1 MDLIGFEENKTQ
13 LSNFFKN
20 EKLHH
25 ANLILGKKGI
35 GKASFIKQLCKDFL
49 GCKSDIHPDLK
60 IISCLEDKKEIIIEQ
75 IRDVI
80 EFSYQTP
87 ASSPN
92 KFVIIDSA
100 CELNKNS
107 SNALLKLLEEPLPSN
122 YFFLITHNFNKIIP
136 TIRSRCN
143 IVKIEELNS
152 QQFNQILQNH
162 QMTFSKEQSLFLE
175 MICDNSPAIA
185 IEHAHDFIKLYQ
197 LFIQSILDKKINE
210 ELLKKISEKNYN
222 FYVIE
227 KIINVFLSRFIKNY
241 HQLLDN
247 FFFAEL
253 ESFELLKPNLSF
265 DQAISIFDDICKKT
279 PLISSHYIDKKLLLI
294 NILNTICYEKI

>member
-1 MDLIGFEENKTQ
+1 MNLIGFDKNKTQ
-13 LSNFFKN
+13 LSNFFKSG
-20 EKLHH
+20 KLHH

-35 GKASFIKQLCKDFL
+35 GKASFAEQLCKEFL
-49 GCKSDIHPDLK
+49 DCKSDIHPDLK
-60 IISCLEDKKEIIIEQ
+60 IVSCLEDKKEISVEQ

-80 EFSYQTP
+80 EFSYQTS

-107 SNALLKLLEEPLPSN
+107 SNALLKILEEPLNSN
-122 YFFLITHNFNKIIP
+122 YFFLITHNFNKVIP

-143 IVKIEELNS
+143 IIKIDELSS
-152 QQFNQILQNH
+152 QEFNQILQN
-162 QMTFSKEQSLFLE
+162 QQLTFTKEQSLFLE

-185 IEHAHDFIKLYQ
+185 LNHANDFIKLYQ

-210 ELLKKISEKNYN
+210 ELLKKLSEKN
-222 FYVIE
+222 FSFFVIE
-227 KIINVFLSRFIKNY
+227 KIINVFLNRFIKNY

-247 FFFAEL
+247 FFFAEQ
-253 ESFELLKPNLSF
+253 ESFALLKPNISY
-265 DQAISIFDDICKKT
+265 DQAISIFNDISKKL
-279 PLISSHYIDKKLLLI
+279 PLTSALYLDKKLLLI
-294 NILNTICYEKI
+294 NILNRICYEKI